1 VNSSMILDCERVDVD
16 FLVFCLGACW
26 GFVS

>member
-1 VNSSMILDCERVDVD
+1 MNSSMIPHGEGVDID